1 MIERE
6 AEVPE
11 ELRIRFRIG
20 INIGDVIVDEHD
32 IFGDGVNVAARLEGF
47 GRAEGQKHRSA
58 GARPP
63 DRDAARRPSGVMQ
76 STLAFPDKPSIPV
89 LSFTNMSA
97 DPEQEFFADGIAE
110 DITPPYPAIPPCS

>member
-1 MIERE
+1 
-6 AEVPE
+6 
-11 ELRIRFRIG
+11 
-20 INIGDVIVDEHD
+20 
-32 IFGDGVNVAARLEGF
+32 
-47 GRAEGQKHRSA
+47 
-58 GARPP
+58 
-63 DRDAARRPSGVMQ
+63 MQ